1 VSLSAPKAPGAT
13 APAQPAKT
21 GFIHSLRA
29 LRHRDFAIFWIGA
42 ILTNT
47 GKFITTLA
55 VPMVIYQMTG
65 SATMVGLVAT
75 FQYVPGVIMG
85 PIGGSLADK
94 LNRRKV
100 IIFAQIGMMLS
111 TFAMFLAWNAG
122 VREPYAILWLVALIA
137 VFNGMTLPGWAA
149 FINDLVPRSD
159 LMSGVTLN
167 SLQGNIAKAMGP
179 AIAGAIIAGVGVDWA
194 FLCSALSFLF
204 VLTALF
210 LLRTVPI
217 SFSSH
222 VQGNILKQ
230 NIDAGAYIWLK
241 KGIFVA
247 ILLSVLIGLLGN
259 PIYSLTVVL
268 GKDVYGVD
276 AGGVG
281 ALSLALGLGA
291 IFSAPL
297 VAGLNDRLRMSQ
309 MIGGSVVVYG
319 LGLTAVGLTDSF
331 AVAMVALVAIGIA
344 ALGALASINT
354 AIQLMVATHFRGRVL
369 GLRHVV
375 YTLSFPV
382 GGLLTGWLA
391 DLYGV
396 QTSILACGVVM
407 IIVPIILFAVPG
419 SVRMARLND
428 PHDDQIER
436 LEASRAA

>member
-1 VSLSAPKAPGAT
+1 MSLSSPKAPGAT
-13 APAQPAKT
+13 APDQPVQT

-29 LRHRDFAIFWIGA
+29 LKHRDFAIFWIGA

-167 SLQGNIAKAMGP
+167 SLQGNISKAMGP
-179 AIAGAIIAGVGVDWA
+179 AIAGAIIASVGVNWA

-297 VAGLNDRLRMSQ
+297 VAGLHDRLKMSQ

-319 LGLTAVGLTDSF
+319 LGLTVIGLTDSF
-331 AVAMVALVAIGIA
+331 VVAMVALVAIGVA

-391 DLYGV
+391 DLHGV
-396 QTSILACGVVM
+396 QTSILACGIVM
-407 IIVPIILFAVPG
+407 IVVPIILYAVPG
-419 SVRMARLND
+419 SVRMVRLND